1 MIGKMHGSKH
11 VCKNNCL
18 SILEVK
24 GLSGFLGNNII
35 GKTDGTDPKKRENYQ
50 MRTLKKYAS
59 FGLNIEESV

>member
-35 GKTDGTDPKKRENYQ
+35 GKTDGTDPKKRENY
-50 MRTLKKYAS
+50 
-59 FGLNIEESV
+59 